1 MEVAVLDAAEQA
13 GRPLSGKDDPVEVD
27 RTPQTG
33 DGPRQARGFRL
44 VLLAALL
51 VVALACGGVGLWLT
65 AERGSAADVQRDREE
80 VMSASGQFLLRMGTY
95 GPDLLDEQGAMPEYR
110 ERVTGV
116 ITDKFAASF
125 ESEAGTAEQLVAQA
139 GVNRAADVFAT
150 GVSSLDQDSARTL
163 VAGTFSDSYEVR
175 GETVDQ
181 EPIPFR
187 IEVTLV
193 KVDGEW
199 LVDDFDPVSSGGAAP
214 TEPDP
219 GAQP

>member
-1 MEVAVLDAAEQA
+1 MEVVVPPAPADTAVTSTTAA
-13 GRPLSGKDDPVEVD
+13 P
-27 RTPQTG
+27 
-33 DGPRQARGFRL
+33 ARSAGFRT
-44 VLLAALL
+44 VLLAVL
-51 VVALACGGVGLWLT
+51 VALALAAAALLAWVLLARGGDGD
-65 AERGSAADVQRDREE
+65 DVQSSREE
-80 VMSASGQFLLRMGTY
+80 VMAQTEQFMLRMGTY

-139 GVNRAADVFAT
+139 GVNRTADVFAT
-150 GVSSLDQDSARTL
+150 GVSSIDQDSARTL
-163 VAGTFSDSYEVR
+163 VAGTFSDSYEVK

-199 LVDDFDPVSSGGAAP
+199 LVDDFDPVTTDEAAP

-219 GAQP
+219 GAPQ

>member
-1 MEVAVLDAAEQA
+1 VTSPP
-13 GRPLSGKDDPVEVD
+13 G
-27 RTPQTG
+27 
-33 DGPRQARGFRL
+33 ARRSPGFRTAL
-44 VLLAALL
+44 LGVLVVLCLVAAGVLAWVLLAR
-51 VVALACGGVGLWLT
+51 GGDGD
-65 AERGSAADVQRDREE
+65 DVQASREE
-80 VMSASGQFLLRMGTY
+80 VMAQTEQFMLRMGTY

-110 ERVTGV
+110 ERVKGV

-125 ESEAGTAEQLVAQA
+125 DSEAGTAEQLVAQA
-139 GVNRAADVFAT
+139 GVTRAADVFAT

-163 VAGTFSDSYEVR
+163 VAGTFSDSYEVK

-187 IEVTLV
+187 IEVSLV
-193 KVDGEW
+193 KVEGEW
-199 LVDDFDPVSSGGAAP
+199 LVDDFDPVTSDEAAP